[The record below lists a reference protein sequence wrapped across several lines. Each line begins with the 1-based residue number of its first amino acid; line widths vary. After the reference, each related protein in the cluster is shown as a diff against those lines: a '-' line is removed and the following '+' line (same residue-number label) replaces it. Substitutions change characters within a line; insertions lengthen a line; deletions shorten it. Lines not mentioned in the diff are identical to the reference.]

1 MVNFKNPRDRAQFS
15 SQMCPDDA
23 KFINYYFTD
32 ATSEPHGYLFSDFK
46 HTM

>member
-1 MVNFKNPRDRAQFS
+1 
-15 SQMCPDDA
+15 MCPDDA

-46 HTM
+46 QKTPENLRVRKKI